1 MKRQEAKTKGLIK
14 YSTGKP
20 CRRGHLSERYVK
32 TGHCV
37 ECVSIQAK
45 AWKKANPETQ
55 YQSWRKWLEAN
66 RGTHNLRVRRWQAN
80 NQEKVKADRKI
91 WELANP
97 DKVAAKT
104 KRWRER
110 NPEKYT
116 AAAVA
121 SVARRAKRAPKW
133 LTKDDQWL
141 MAQFYDVAK
150 LRTKATGE
158 IWEVDHILPLRGA
171 SVSGLHVPA
180 NLQVILKSEN
190 RAKRNFVAE
199 HCAS

>member
-1 MKRQEAKTKGLIK
+1 MKRREAKALGLPK

-20 CRRGHLSERYVK
+20 CRRGHLSERY
-32 TGHCV
+32 TNTAHCV
-37 ECVSIQAK
+37 KCATEHSAV
-45 AWKKANPETQ
+45 WRKANPEAQ

-66 RGTHNLRVRRWQAN
+66 RDAHNFRVKRWQAN
-80 NQEKVKADRKI
+80 NQDKVKAARKI
-91 WELANP
+91 WESANP
-97 DKVAAKT
+97 DKMAAKA
-104 KRWRER
+104 KRWRKR

-133 LTKDDQWL
+133 LTTDDRWL

-150 LRTKATGE
+150 LRTKATGVV
-158 IWEVDHILPLRGA
+158 WEVDHILPLRGA

-199 HCAS
+199 H